1 MFKTKVVGISA
12 ALLVLVVILSS
23 VSLACGTKPAQTPSE
38 SGIAANYTTYTDG
51 ANLFSISYP
60 SDWEM
65 ALSQV
70 EGLEQSAKEVTS
82 SLKAGAPVEKASYIF
97 LAGRRTATGYE
108 PNIIIAV
115 EPVPEGVSTHDGIV
129 EAEVQVAKEV
139 FPDYQEFSRLKTTV
153 NGREATIL
161 NAEGTPPEQVTL
173 HYVQMIIPV
182 DKTVWVVTCTAL
194 AEHFAQ
200 WENDFNIIVR
210 SLRIS
215 K

>member
-12 ALLVLVVILSS
+12 ALFALVVILSS
-23 VSLACGTKPAQTPSE
+23 IGFACGAKPAQT
-38 SGIAANYTTYTDG
+38 TTYTDESE
-51 ANLFSISYP
+51 LFSISYP
-60 SDWEM
+60 SDWET
-65 ALSQV
+65 ALSQI
-70 EGLEQSAKEVTS
+70 EGLEQSTQEIAS
-82 SLKAGAPVEKASYIF
+82 SIKSGTPLENASYIF

-129 EAEVQVAKEV
+129 EAEVRVAKEV
-139 FPDYQEFSRLKTTV
+139 LSDYQELSRLKTTV

-194 AEHFAQ
+194 AEDFAQ
-200 WENDFNIIVR
+200 
-210 SLRIS
+210 
-215 K
+215 